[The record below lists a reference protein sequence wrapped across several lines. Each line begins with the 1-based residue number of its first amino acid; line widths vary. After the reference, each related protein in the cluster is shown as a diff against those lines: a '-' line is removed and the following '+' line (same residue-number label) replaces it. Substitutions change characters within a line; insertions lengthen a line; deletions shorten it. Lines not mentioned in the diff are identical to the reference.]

1 MNKENKSGELD
12 LDQLQDISG
21 GSTIALPMPTGD
33 VVYKCP
39 ACGKNFDASSR
50 DMTVTCPNVKC
61 RTSYRVQGGK
71 LFVLPSTPLKS
82 VL

>member
-1 MNKENKSGELD
+1 MNKENESGELD

-21 GSTIALPMPTGD
+21 GIAAPTPTGD
-33 VVYKCP
+33 VVYRCP
-39 ACGKNFDASSR
+39 ACGKNFSASTRDA
-50 DMTVTCPNVKC
+50 TVTCPNVKC

-71 LFVLPSTPLKS
+71 LYVLPSTPLKS